1 MYQKTKS
8 QYVLAAVLG
17 LFAMMGLLPLL
28 LVVIASFSSQ
38 QSIAEKGFSFF
49 PSAWSLD
56 AWNYVFQSGTQILKS
71 YGVSIAVTVVGTF
84 LALLFMSMIAFS
96 LSRRNFVL
104 RKFLSIYILITML
117 FSGGMLAQ
125 YLVNVQVWHLKNTFW
140 VLIFPGANAMQ
151 IIILRTFIQSNVPDS
166 LTEAARIDGAGE
178 IRTFFQ
184 IVIPIMKPALAAV
197 GFMLAVSYWNDWQRG
212 YLYITDNNL
221 TQLQLLMI
229 RIEKNIEFLLDNS
242 NATPEI
248 IAMRASIPQ
257 DTSRMAIMLICAGPI
272 LVAYPFFQKYF
283 IKGLTIG
290 SVKG

>member
-49 PSAWSLD
+49 PTAWSLD

-104 RKFLSIYILITML
+104 RKFLSIYILIAML

-140 VLIFPGANAMQ
+140 VLIFPGVNAMQ

-257 DTSRMAIMLICAGPI
+257 ATSRMAIMLICAGPI

>member
-1 MYQKTKS
+1 MYRKTTA
-8 QYVLAAVLG
+8 QYVLAAILG
-17 LFAMMGLLPLL
+17 LFALIGLLPLV

-49 PSAWSLD
+49 PSGWSLD
-56 AWNYVFQSGTQILKS
+56 AWNYVFQSGFQILKS

-84 LALLFMSMIAFS
+84 LALLFMSMIAFA
-96 LSRRNFVL
+96 LSRRNFVM
-104 RKFLSIYILITML
+104 RKFLSVYILITML

-140 VLIFPGANAMQ
+140 VLIFPGVNAMQ

-178 IRTFFQ
+178 LRTFFQ

-248 IAMRASIPQ
+248 IAMRTSIPQ

-272 LVAYPFFQKYF
+272 LIAYPFFQKYF
-283 IKGLTIG
+283 VKGLTVG

>member
-49 PSAWSLD
+49 PTAWSLD

-140 VLIFPGANAMQ
+140 VLIFPGVNAMQ

-197 GFMLAVSYWNDWQRG
+197 GFMLAG
-212 YLYITDNNL
+212 
-221 TQLQLLMI
+221 
-229 RIEKNIEFLLDNS
+229 
-242 NATPEI
+242 
-248 IAMRASIPQ
+248 
-257 DTSRMAIMLICAGPI
+257 
-272 LVAYPFFQKYF
+272 
-283 IKGLTIG
+283 
-290 SVKG
+290 